1 MERKELEQRLLKTC
15 QDLPI
20 EKVLELVLWADSL
33 HERHGLF
40 IHKEKNII
48 YTSIETFNQTARK
61 KRIEQRQVKQ

>member
-40 IHKEKNII
+40 RHQEGNIT
-48 YTSIETFNQTARK
+48 YTTLETFNKGAQNE
-61 KRIEQRQVKQ
+61 RIENNR